1 MYKQY
6 FNCALNK
13 PSSVFQHA
21 FQNKTRSL
29 KRRHSNYKRTC
40 DANIK
45 PIYSNISPRISG
57 QDPII
62 WVHLRL
68 SIFKWVSIQYLGT
81 VAKGPL

>member
-1 MYKQY
+1 MQSKG
-6 FNCALNK
+6 
-13 PSSVFQHA
+13 
-21 FQNKTRSL
+21 
-29 KRRHSNYKRTC
+29 RHINYKRTH

-45 PIYSNISPRISG
+45 PIYFIISPRISG

-68 SIFKWVSIQYLGT
+68 SISKEVSIQYLGT